1 MTSVDARSPHPRRTP
16 PAWPILVALGL
27 VAFLLF
33 MMVLADLGVARRV
46 ASRTSEMIDD
56 EQRSIELVDDMRE
69 QAERM
74 ASLGLR
80 EDELVA
86 AAQQIALDAQAYDP
100 LTFQPG
106 EREEWRRLRTDLSSL
121 EGHVR
126 SRDAS
131 AIRERIV
138 HIRSS
143 VHRLAVINRDAARE
157 QAQAIRSIH
166 RQAMESDALV
176 GLLALALVA
185 TIVLFILRVLARQ
198 RTLTEQHINLLS
210 ERNRELDAFAGR
222 AAHDLRV
229 PLSPIRGYADLLM
242 AGQETPES
250 VQKMAAR
257 IRTAVDRMTR
267 VVENMLELSRAGRP
281 APGRGSLAKVV
292 AEVLEELRP
301 QLADAQVTTSVADE
315 IVACSPSV
323 LAQLLR
329 NLVTNSAKF
338 QPKQRR
344 LVLVVKTIPHP
355 NDVELLIE
363 DNGIGMSDED
373 LAHAFEP
380 YYRGSEHRE
389 VPGLGLGLAIVQKT
403 MTSLGG
409 TCRLTRSSFGGT
421 AVTLSFPRGSSASPG
436 PAPGGVQHPPAEE
449 AV

>member
-1 MTSVDARSPHPRRTP
+1 
-16 PAWPILVALGL
+16 
-27 VAFLLF
+27 

-56 EQRSIELVDDMRE
+56 EQRSIELVDAMRE

-222 AAHDLRV
+222 AAHDLKASR
-229 PLSPIRGYADLLM
+229 RWRRAF
-242 AGQETPES
+242 
-250 VQKMAAR
+250 AR
-257 IRTAVDRMTR
+257 PWT
-267 VVENMLELSRAGRP
+267 E
-281 APGRGSLAKVV
+281 
-292 AEVLEELRP
+292 
-301 QLADAQVTTSVADE
+301 
-315 IVACSPSV
+315 
-323 LAQLLR
+323 
-329 NLVTNSAKF
+329 
-338 QPKQRR
+338 
-344 LVLVVKTIPHP
+344 
-355 NDVELLIE
+355 
-363 DNGIGMSDED
+363 
-373 LAHAFEP
+373 
-380 YYRGSEHRE
+380 
-389 VPGLGLGLAIVQKT
+389 
-403 MTSLGG
+403 
-409 TCRLTRSSFGGT
+409 
-421 AVTLSFPRGSSASPG
+421 
-436 PAPGGVQHPPAEE
+436 
-449 AV
+449 

>member
-1 MTSVDARSPHPRRTP
+1 MTASDARSSRPRQTPH
-16 PAWPILVALGL
+16 AWPILVALGL

-33 MMVLADLGVARRV
+33 MMVVADLGVARRV

-80 EDELVA
+80 EDELVGV
-86 AAQQIALDAQAYDP
+86 AQQIALDARAYEP

-106 EREEWRRLRTDLSSL
+106 EREEWRRLRMDLSGL
-121 EGHVR
+121 ESQVR
-126 SRDAS
+126 SRDAA
-131 AIRERIV
+131 AIRERIA

-157 QAQAIRSIH
+157 QAQAIRLIH
-166 RQAMESDALV
+166 RQAMKSDALV
-176 GLLALALVA
+176 GLLTLALVA

-198 RTLTEQHINLLS
+198 RALTEQHINLLS

-250 VQKMAAR
+250 VHKMAAR

-281 APGRGSLAKVV
+281 SPGSGSLARVV
-292 AEVLEELRP
+292 AEVIEELRP
-301 QLADAQVTTSVADE
+301 QLSDAQVTTSVADD

-329 NLVTNSAKF
+329 NLVTNSVKF
-338 QPKQRR
+338 QPQQRR
-344 LVLVVKTIPHP
+344 LVLVVKTAAHA
-355 NDVELLIE
+355 NDVELIIE
-363 DNGIGMSDED
+363 DNGIGMNDED
-373 LAHAFEP
+373 LSHAFEP

-403 MTSLGG
+403 MTALGG

-421 AVTLSFPRGSSASPG
+421 AVTLSFPRAASASSG
-436 PAPGGVQHPPAEE
+436 TAAGGAQQPPADE
-449 AV
+449 AD